1 MQAECYVKNNKRL
14 GVCSNM
20 FLLGNKKAARR
31 RLQKTTDLEVIYFSI
46 DL

>member
-1 MQAECYVKNNKRL
+1 MQANRYVMNNIMLVIRSRL
-14 GVCSNM
+14 